1 VDGTREW
8 LIEMQERQ
16 ATGFSEPEVQGGKAK
31 LRLDN
36 IRFLF
41 QRQNRGK
48 GAALRLGFAEA
59 SGSTVLIQDAD
70 LELDP
75 QDYPKLLEPILAG
88 RADVVYGSRFL
99 GELHPASYSVHY
111 LGNRFLTGLS
121 NLFANMNISDMET
134 CYKVF
139 RREILTGIRL
149 QSDRFG
155 FEPEFTAKIARGKW
169 RVCEVPVSYTSRTYR
184 GGKKI
189 NWRDGLETI
198 WCILRFNL
206 FR

>member
-1 VDGTREW
+1 
-8 LIEMQERQ
+8 M
-16 ATGFSEPEVQGGKAK
+16 K
-31 LRLDN
+31 
-36 IRFLF
+36 
-41 QRQNRGK
+41 
-48 GAALRLGFAEA
+48 
-59 SGSTVLIQDAD
+59 
-70 LELDP
+70 
-75 QDYPKLLEPILAG
+75 
-88 RADVVYGSRFL
+88 
-99 GELHPASYSVHY
+99 
-111 LGNRFLTGLS
+111 
-121 NLFANMNISDMET
+121 ISDMET

-169 RVCEVPVSYTSRTYR
+169 RVCEVPISYMGRTYKE
-184 GGKKI
+184 GKKI